1 MFVFTSVF
9 FFNSY
14 VSKNDYV
21 RLGLEILFVIW
32 LLTQILI
39 HVNVVNNKNLM
50 CYDYSFF
57 LSFLHRYKKRLDL
70 ATTSSIGFAT
80 HSGILLVSFPLL

>member
-39 HVNVVNNKNLM
+39 HVNVVNK
-50 CYDYSFF
+50 
-57 LSFLHRYKKRLDL
+57 
-70 ATTSSIGFAT
+70 
-80 HSGILLVSFPLL
+80 